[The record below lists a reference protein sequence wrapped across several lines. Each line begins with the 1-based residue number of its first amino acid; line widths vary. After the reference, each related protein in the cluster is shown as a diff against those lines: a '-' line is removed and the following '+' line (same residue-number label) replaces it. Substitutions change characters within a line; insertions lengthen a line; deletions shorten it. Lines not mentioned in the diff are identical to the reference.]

1 MLLPKIVREK
11 NGIWFLHSALAIF
24 SFLMNKLLNK
34 EQSNEPFHKNQ
45 IQFHIP
51 GAPEVGVGIIGSTWA
66 GPWTWPSANFYFD
79 LKRKLTAFICHMLHS
94 SCLVLSCLVYRA
106 TQSPVNA
113 LRWLHSSTWKKHR
126 SQSDLKN
133 GFKKVPREYDINFAP
148 KIGKCFKNCWFFAQ
162 KWA

>member
-11 NGIWFLHSALAIF
+11 KWKLIPSFGFSYF

-51 GAPEVGVGIIGSTWA
+51 GAPEVGVGLIGSTWP
-66 GPWTWPSANFYFD
+66 GPWTWPSASFYFD
-79 LKRKLTAFICHMLHS
+79 SKRRLTAFICHMLHS

-106 TQSPVNA
+106 TPSPVNA
-113 LRWLHSSTWKKHR
+113 LRWLHSSTWKQEQTLFKDLRRQDIER
-126 SQSDLKN
+126 SNDEA
-133 GFKKVPREYDINFAP
+133 KKE
-148 KIGKCFKNCWFFAQ
+148 
-162 KWA
+162 